1 VTVTANAF
9 DNVIV
14 AGVKFLVNG
23 AVLGSEVPEDT
34 TAPYSVA
41 WNTRSVVNGTY
52 TLTAVA
58 RDGAGNQTTSAP
70 ITVTVNNTAPLGL
83 VAAYGF
89 EEASGT
95 AVSDSS
101 GLGNVGTIAGATRV
115 ATGRFGKALSFDG
128 VNDVVT
134 VFDSDSLDISV
145 GMTLEAWVNPRSL
158 GQFSTIL
165 MKEQFNDVAYVL
177 YANTQYFGEPLNRP
191 SVEIKTS
198 SNVHTMHTSQ
208 LPLNTWTHVAAT
220 YNGNELRLYINGTA
234 VLTAVTGPIV
244 QSSRELRIGGNLV
257 WGEYFD
263 GLIDEVRI
271 YNRALTAQE
280 IQADRNSAVLP
291 QAVQP

>member
-1 VTVTANAF
+1 M
-9 DNVIV
+9 
-14 AGVKFLVNG
+14 NG
-23 AVLGSEVPEDT
+23 AALGSEAPEDT

-58 RDGAGNQTTSAP
+58 RDGSGNQTTSAP

-89 EEASGT
+89 EEANGT

-115 ATGRFGKALSFDG
+115 AGGRFGKALSFDG

-165 MKEQFNDVAYVL
+165 MKEQFNDLAYVL
-177 YANTQYFGEPLNRP
+177 YANTQYFGGVANRP
-191 SVEIKTS
+191 SVEINTS
-198 SNVHTMHTSQ
+198 SNFNLTQNTAQ

-220 YNGNELRLYINGTA
+220 YDGKDLRLYINGVA
-234 VLTAVTGPIV
+234 VQRAAAGPIV

-263 GLIDEVRI
+263 GLIDEVRV

-280 IQADRNSAVLP
+280 IQADRNAAVHP